1 MLYVSLLST
10 RFLWCIFKKKISC
23 EYGREKKLQVIGLL
37 NLIFGWSSHSN
48 VVYKKYFFKN
58 LATFIRKR
66 LSWRLFFNKVVDW
79 RLCKCCK
86 WWTIYT
92 FTLILIYKTLNF
104 CYAFRNLSCFCMIK
118 CDCYNRLKAFFI
130 FFIEKLYCC
139 LFVFYPVTRIYM
151 WSNTIEIYLIPFIL
165 Q

>member
-37 NLIFGWSSHSN
+37 NLIFGCSSHSN

-66 LSWRLFFNKVVDW
+66 LSWRLFLIKLWNEGFANVANDGHFIPSH
-79 RLCKCCK
+79 L
-86 WWTIYT
+86 YL
-92 FTLILIYKTLNF
+92 FTKHLIFVMLSGI
-104 CYAFRNLSCFCMIK
+104 CPAF
-118 CDCYNRLKAFFI
+118 
-130 FFIEKLYCC
+130 
-139 LFVFYPVTRIYM
+139 V
-151 WSNTIEIYLIPFIL
+151 
-165 Q
+165 